1 MEADPDETETLSI
14 GRFVFSAKAFQR
26 AIDVL
31 RSAIDADGWL
41 LIDEIG
47 PMELKGEG
55 FAGVF
60 GEILRER
67 KGKLVV
73 VIRDG
78 LIEEV
83 CKEFGQSVFGLVS
96 IKQIDSLN

>member
-1 MEADPDETETLSI
+1 MEAEAGETETLSI

-26 AIDVL
+26 AIEVL
-31 RSAIDADGWL
+31 RSAINTDGWL
-41 LIDEIG
+41 VIDEIG
-47 PMELKGEG
+47 PMELRGEG

-60 GEILRER
+60 GEILGER

-73 VIRDG
+73 VIREG
-78 LIEEV
+78 LVEEV